1 MSKKLKNF
9 INGEWIESK
18 TDKYENVYNPATKEV
33 LAQVPITTTKDF
45 EEAVQ
50 TAKAA
55 PEKWAKVSVARRA
68 RVLFRY
74 HNLLEEHREELA
86 KLITQ
91 EDGKSFGEALGE
103 VGRGIENVEFAAGA
117 PTLMMGDSLAT
128 IATDVEATNYR

>member
-1 MSKKLKNF
+1 
-9 INGEWIESK
+9 
-18 TDKYENVYNPATKEV
+18 
-33 LAQVPITTTKDF
+33 
-45 EEAVQ
+45 
-50 TAKAA
+50 KAA
-55 PEKWAKVSVARRA
+55 QEKWAKVSVARRA

-91 EDGKSFGEALGE
+91 ENGKSFGEALGE

-128 IATDVEATNYR
+128 IATDVEATNYRYPVGVVGGIAPFNFRMMVPCWMFTKEITIGKSVVLKPYE